1 MVELIE
7 QSRMACD
14 RLIDVTGRAVLQG
27 VLQLCA
33 AQVAEGLPQQGKRPS
48 ESVVFYGRQAGQLML
63 SDRNIQLEP
72 PRLLTKRQGRSKE
85 VEIPVYTAMQ
95 DQSQPA
101 RTCWIRCCVAFRRHT
116 MMGAVGVDAEGR
128 KHVLG
133 IRKGA
138 TENATV
144 VAELLQDIVARGLD
158 PEQKRMF
165 IIDGSKA
172 LRAAINA
179 VFGADHPV
187 QQSRA
192 RKLRNAGSLRTGL
205 CPWGRTCSII
215 FPRNRRNRSRA

>member
-95 DQSQPA
+95 DQSQPGENMLDTLLRGVSA
-101 RTCWIRCCVAFRRHT
+101 AYDDGRGGRGCGRTQACAGNPQGSYGKRHR
-116 MMGAVGVDAEGR
+116 GCG
-128 KHVLG
+128 
-133 IRKGA
+133 
-138 TENATV
+138 V
-144 VAELLQDIVARGLD
+144 VAGHRGARPRSGAETNVHHRWL
-158 PEQKRMF
+158 E
-165 IIDGSKA
+165 GS
-172 LRAAINA
+172 
-179 VFGADHPV
+179 
-187 QQSRA
+187 QS
-192 RKLRNAGSLRTGL
+192 
-205 CPWGRTCSII
+205 CD
-215 FPRNRRNRSRA
+215 

>member
-1 MVELIE
+1 MERCSSAI
-7 QSRMACD
+7 
-14 RLIDVTGRAVLQG
+14 GWG
-27 VLQLCA
+27 VF
-33 AQVAEGLPQQGKRPS
+33 GG
-48 ESVVFYGRQAGQLML
+48 
-63 SDRNIQLEP
+63 
-72 PRLLTKRQGRSKE
+72 
-85 VEIPVYTAMQ
+85 
-95 DQSQPA
+95 
-101 RTCWIRCCVAFRRHT
+101 HT

-192 RKLRNAGSLRTGL
+192 RKLRNAGVPADGSLPMG
-205 CPWGRTCSII
+205 
-215 FPRNRRNRSRA
+215 

>member
-1 MVELIE
+1 
-7 QSRMACD
+7 
-14 RLIDVTGRAVLQG
+14 
-27 VLQLCA
+27 
-33 AQVAEGLPQQGKRPS
+33 
-48 ESVVFYGRQAGQLML
+48 
-63 SDRNIQLEP
+63 
-72 PRLLTKRQGRSKE
+72 
-85 VEIPVYTAMQ
+85 
-95 DQSQPA
+95 
-101 RTCWIRCCVAFRRHT
+101 
-116 MMGAVGVDAEGR
+116 MMGAEGVDAEGR

-192 RKLRNAGSLRTGL
+192 RKLRNAGVPADGSLPMG
-205 CPWGRTCSII
+205 
-215 FPRNRRNRSRA
+215 